1 MPYKKPTPEQVKING
16 EKCVLLKNIS
26 NFNASRVFDCGQC
39 FRFNE
44 ADGVIDGVAMGK
56 RIKIRQDGDNLY
68 LSGTTVDEYNKTWE
82 KYLGLDEDY
91 DAINADVC
99 EKFGVYNN
107 VISDAVKAA
116 DGIRIL
122 RQDHWEALC
131 SFIISQNNNIPRIK
145 KIIADMSRALGEK
158 FESFGEECYAFPTPE
173 AIVSAGIPAL
183 NELKMGFRSKY
194 VTDAA
199 ARVLDGRI
207 DLDAVEKMSF
217 EEGEEYLMQ
226 ICGVGKKV
234 ADCTLLFGY
243 YKTEAFPVDV
253 WIKRVLEKY
262 YPDGIDL
269 SNLGKYAGIAQ
280 QYLFC
285 YERYIVSESE
295 KTK

>member
-1 MPYKKPTPEQVKING
+1 MSYIRPSAKECTIGG
-16 EKCVLLKNIS
+16 EKCVVLS
-26 NFNASRVFDCGQC
+26 GVSDFSASRVFDCGQS

-44 ADGVIDGVAMGK
+44 LDGVVDGVAFGK
-56 RIKIRQDGDNLY
+56 RIRIKQNGD
-68 LSGTTVDEYNKTWE
+68 TVTIIGADKESYEGVWE

-91 DAINADVC
+91 GAINADVC
-99 EKFGVYNN
+99 KRFGVYNN
-107 VISDAVKAA
+107 VIYDAVKAA
-116 DGIRIL
+116 SGIRIL

-158 FESFGEECYAFPTPE
+158 FEAFGDECYAFPTPE
-173 AIVSAGIPAL
+173 AVLDAGIPAL
-183 NELKMGFRSKY
+183 NALKMGFRSKY

-199 ARVLDGRI
+199 KRVVDGRV
-207 DLDAVEKMSF
+207 DLCAVEKMSF
-217 EEGEEYLMQ
+217 PEGEEYLMQ

-243 YKTEAFPVDV
+243 HKTEAFPVDV

-262 YPDGIDL
+262 YPDGVDL
-269 SNLGKYAGIAQ
+269 GSLGEYAGIAQ

-285 YERYIVSESE
+285 YERYINGG
-295 KTK
+295 K